1 MNKGLIHVYTGDG
14 KGKTTAAIGLGIRAL
29 GNGYKVY
36 MVQFLKS
43 QDTSEL
49 KILEKLNPGFK
60 VFRFEKKRG
69 FIWTLND
76 KEIAQ
81 LKEEVREAFSF
92 VKTVLKRCECDVL
105 ILDEIMAAMGNGLI
119 DVNDVVDVL
128 KDKPAGVEIILT
140 GRNAPAEIMELSD
153 YVSEITCKKHPF
165 EKGISARKG
174 IEY

>member
-1 MNKGLIHVYTGDG
+1 MDKGLIHVYTGDG

-49 KILEKLNPGFK
+49 KVIEKLEPGFK
-60 VFRFEKKRG
+60 LFRFEKKRG
-69 FIWTLND
+69 FIWNL
-76 KEIAQ
+76 KEEEIAQ
-81 LKEEVREAFSF
+81 LKAEVQEAFSF
-92 VKTVLKRCECDVL
+92 VKTVLERSECDVL

-119 DVNDVVDVL
+119 DVNDVADVL
-128 KDKPAGVEIILT
+128 KNKPEAVEIILT
-140 GRNAPAEIMELSD
+140 GRNAPAVILELSD

-165 EKGISARKG
+165 EKGIGARKG